1 AMHRPLLARVR
12 IDGRACLE
20 GALLA
25 LAQDPV
31 AFVLGGGQNGPTGND
46 RASEWHHEQFFGTN
60 CGGADGEEDAEEPAG
75 PIAPDGVHAVAPS
88 LPGNADS
95 LVPTPIGAGPWRLC
109 GGLASNCPIVTLSAR
124 PDCSRP
130 TPLSPV
136 WGPDAACPAAPAS
149 SRTSLGALDR
159 QSSSC
164 HPAL

>member
-1 AMHRPLLARVR
+1 SHAHPTVFDPSAPMAGSIGGSGNRRPGHTHPLALQIKTMHRPLLARVR

-31 AFVLGGGQNGPTGND
+31 AFVLGAGPKGPTGND

-88 LPGNADS
+88 LPGNAES
-95 LVPTPIGAGPWRLC
+95 LVPTSIRAGPWRLC

-124 PDCSRP
+124 PD
-130 TPLSPV
+130 
-136 WGPDAACPAAPAS
+136 
-149 SRTSLGALDR
+149 
-159 QSSSC
+159 
-164 HPAL
+164 